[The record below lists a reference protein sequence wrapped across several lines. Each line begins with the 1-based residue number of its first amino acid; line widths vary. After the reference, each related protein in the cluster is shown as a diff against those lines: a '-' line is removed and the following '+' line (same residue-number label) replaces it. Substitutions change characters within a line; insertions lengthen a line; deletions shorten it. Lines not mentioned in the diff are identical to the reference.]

1 MSDLMSMSG
10 AFDPQGAAYDA
21 NSLNKLKRDVGQNPQ
36 AHLKEVAKQFEGVFV
51 QMMLKSM
58 RQALPQGGIL
68 DNQSTKL
75 YTSMYDQQI
84 AQDMSDKGLGMADMM
99 VEQLTGG
106 SKQPSELSGTVPMA
120 LDGEVLKSMP
130 VQAMEQYLRKVIPT
144 APDRTTGGAP
154 LPADS
159 GQFVSSL
166 SIPAQVASKDSGIS
180 HQLIMAQAALESGWG
195 QREIPTADG
204 KRSFNLFGIKAGS
217 SWDGP
222 TTNITTTEY
231 ANGVAKKVQA
241 SFRVYGSY
249 VEAISDY
256 IKLLTSNPR
265 YAQVASANTPEQ
277 AAHELQRAGY
287 ATDPNY
293 ADKLVSV
300 IQKIKGAGEQAV
312 KAYGHDLKDIF

>member
-10 AFDPQGAAYDA
+10 AAYDA
-21 NSLNKLKRDVGQNPQ
+21 QSLNKLKRDVAQDPQ
-36 AHLKEVAKQFEGVFV
+36 AHIREVAKQFEGVFV

-58 RQALPQGGIL
+58 RQALPEGGL
-68 DNQSTKL
+68 LSNEQTKL

-84 AQDMSDKGLGMADMM
+84 AQDMSNKGLGMADMM

-106 SKQPSELSGTVPMA
+106 TKQPSELAGTVPMA
-120 LDGEVLKSMP
+120 LDNEVLKTLP
-130 VQAMEQYLRKVIPT
+130 IQAMEQYLRKAIPA
-144 APDRTTGGAP
+144 APDRTTGGVP
-154 LPADS
+154 LSQDS
-159 GQFVSSL
+159 GQFVSNL
-166 SIPAQVASKDSGIS
+166 SIPAQVASKDSGIP

-195 QREIPTADG
+195 QREIPTSDG

-256 IKLLTSNPR
+256 IKLLTNNPR
-265 YAQVASANTPEQ
+265 YAQVASASTPEQ
-277 AAHELQRAGY
+277 AAHALQKAGY

-312 KAYGHDLKDIF
+312 KAYSHDLKDIF

>member
-10 AFDPQGAAYDA
+10 AAYDTQ
-21 NSLNKLKRDVGQNPQ
+21 SLNKLKRDVSLDPQ
-36 AHLKEVAKQFEGVFV
+36 AHIKEVAKQFEGVFV

-58 RQALPQGGIL
+58 RQALPEGGL
-68 DNQSTKL
+68 LSNEQTKL

-84 AQDMSDKGLGMADMM
+84 AQDMSNKGLGMADMM

-106 SKQPSELSGTVPMA
+106 TKQPSELAGTVPMA
-120 LDGEVLKSMP
+120 LDNEVLKTLP
-130 VQAMEQYLRKVIPT
+130 IQAMEQYLRKAIPA

-154 LPADS
+154 LSQDS
-159 GQFVSSL
+159 GQFVSNL
-166 SIPAQVASKDSGIS
+166 SIP
-180 HQLIMAQAALESGWG
+180 AQAALESGWG
-195 QREIPTADG
+195 QREIPTSDG

-256 IKLLTSNPR
+256 IKLLTNNPR
-265 YAQVASANTPEQ
+265 YAQVASASTPEQ
-277 AAHELQRAGY
+277 AAHALQKAGY

-312 KAYGHDLKDIF
+312 KAYSHDLKDIF